1 MTWKMIVYKWNHF
14 SRLKINDGLREEVRR
29 MEQKY
34 PIKFKESADIRNA
47 VKYNGHTLK
56 WVHLVGHRRKK
67 IKKKVMSHKP

>member
-1 MTWKMIVYKWNHF
+1 MILYKWNYF
-14 SRLKINDGLREEVRR
+14 TRLKIFDGLREEMRR

-47 VKYNGHTLK
+47 VKYNGHILK
-56 WVHLVGHRRKK
+56 WVPLEGHRKKK